1 LGSQEMPSI
10 KPVEWLSEEDQLRFV
25 AQQTHQIQRHS
36 TTLRP
41 VVFLL
46 PLLTS
51 IFKTSRTSVHDFVV
65 SRQCDMLVCDIRQN
79 HFRVMSQ
86 RSRQLLLFQEVHI
99 SQRDNEYVLSGYR
112 YILPHLLLQIVPTA
126 DLPKHTRLGVTLDL
140 RR

>member
-1 LGSQEMPSI
+1 
-10 KPVEWLSEEDQLRFV
+10 
-25 AQQTHQIQRHS
+25 
-36 TTLRP
+36 
-41 VVFLL
+41 
-46 PLLTS
+46 
-51 IFKTSRTSVHDFVV
+51 
-65 SRQCDMLVCDIRQN
+65 
-79 HFRVMSQ
+79 MSQ